1 MHLLTCCFGVSLL
14 LFCPSQNTG
23 LDLARKRYPNHSYV
37 GPITPDGRIWSPKY
51 GNYLFD
57 SAIVSVTTVP
67 GREDALRE
75 TLYSLLEQTMPVP
88 IVLALPRRSI
98 RFQAIPYAVSGWL
111 HDMPGVYVLRCE
123 DMGPA
128 TKILAAV
135 DFVTS
140 ITNVSLRIIT
150 VDDDLVRS
158 NERLVLFHGPFR
170 KPALLKVNEI
180 AEDRNR

>member
-1 MHLLTCCFGVSLL
+1 
-14 LFCPSQNTG
+14 
-23 LDLARKRYPNHSYV
+23 
-37 GPITPDGRIWSPKY
+37 
-51 GNYLFD
+51 
-57 SAIVSVTTVP
+57 
-67 GREDALRE
+67 
-75 TLYSLLEQTMPVP
+75 
-88 IVLALPRRSI
+88 
-98 RFQAIPYAVSGWL
+98 
-111 HDMPGVYVLRCE
+111 MPGVYVLRCE